1 MRITFIHVFIRS
13 SNIWLSYIVNRIE
26 ILLTESGFEGFRN
39 VSNRNKMSTFFYV
52 VNKKLICLNLES
64 VSCSTFHW
72 PIRRPMF
79 GRTSF
84 GVSFPSSPG
93 LSSTSP
99 AFRSSRFINTGL
111 KDESPFAV
119 YRTVELW
126 KARFGALV
134 LLNSQEMVFPELRF
148 NWNGNYYYWNYY
160 KNSNK
165 IFEN

>member
-1 MRITFIHVFIRS
+1 
-13 SNIWLSYIVNRIE
+13 
-26 ILLTESGFEGFRN
+26 
-39 VSNRNKMSTFFYV
+39 
-52 VNKKLICLNLES
+52 
-64 VSCSTFHW
+64 
-72 PIRRPMF
+72 MF

-99 AFRSSRFINTGL
+99 AIRSSRFINTGL

-119 YRTVELW
+119 YRTVELC

-148 NWNGNYYYWNYY
+148 N
-160 KNSNK
+160 
-165 IFEN
+165 